1 MMNFNEMTVGD
12 IVVLITSLG
21 VICGFFYKVFSLFN
35 KVNNTEKLAKD
46 AHLRIDKI
54 KLKQE
59 EEKNELIT
67 KVEETNI
74 AVNLLCRAVSALIN
88 CELNE
93 DDISNIDELRR
104 IKQKLDD
111 KKELV

>member
-1 MMNFNEMTVGD
+1 MNFNDLNVGD
-12 IVVLITSLG
+12 IVVFITAIG

-35 KVNNTEKLAKD
+35 KVNSAEKLAKD
-46 AHLRIDKI
+46 AHCRIDKI

-67 KVEETNI
+67 KVEETNT

-93 DDISNIDELRR
+93 DDISNIEELKR

>member
-1 MMNFNEMTVGD
+1 MNFNELAIGD
-12 IVVLITSLG
+12 VVVLITSLG
-21 VICGFFYKVFSLFN
+21 VICGFFYKVFSLFA
-35 KVNNTEKLAKD
+35 KVNSTEKLAKD

-54 KLKQE
+54 KLRQE
-59 EEKNELIT
+59 EEKNELIM

-93 DDISNIDELRR
+93 DDISNIDELKR

>member
-1 MMNFNEMTVGD
+1 MNFNDLTVSD
-12 IVVLITSLG
+12 IIVFITSIG
-21 VICGFFYKVFSLFN
+21 IICGFFYKLFSLFSDI
-35 KVNNTEKLAKD
+35 KNTKKSVER
-46 AHLRIDKI
+46 AHERIDSI
-54 KLKQE
+54 KMEQE
-59 EEKNELIT
+59 NEKNEILN
-67 KVEETNI
+67 KVEETNM

-93 DDISNIDELRR
+93 NDISNIDELKR